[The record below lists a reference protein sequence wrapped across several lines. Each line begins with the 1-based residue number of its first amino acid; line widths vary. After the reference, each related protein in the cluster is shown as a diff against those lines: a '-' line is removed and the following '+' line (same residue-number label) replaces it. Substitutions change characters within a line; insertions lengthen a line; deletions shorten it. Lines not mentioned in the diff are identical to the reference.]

1 MGEKCVLA
9 LLLVH
14 ILMFVFSFVEVIECL
29 TSFRENESVFGL
41 SLGLYLMAT
50 FHPGQPVPS
59 TSNICLDELKNTDIH
74 TLYLLAGTLVFYF
87 STQVQA

>member
-1 MGEKCVLA
+1 
-9 LLLVH
+9 
-14 ILMFVFSFVEVIECL
+14 MFVFSFVEVIEFL

-59 TSNICLDELKNTDIH
+59 TSNVSMMLENTDIH
-74 TLYLLAGTLVFYF
+74 TLYPLAGTLVFYF
-87 STQVQA
+87 AGLSLKRHHSFS